1 MQVIGTNFTY
11 MIVMTIHCH
20 SLLCYRRSK
29 HTVVAYKEAIYVFG
43 GDNGYD
49 TIMKKELLLCVQ
61 QLRVACFICLLLYS
75 KLWWALL
82 CLYIYRFVCINFFQ
96 ILRIYVIFFIKHYFP
111 FLAKP
116 CWMICWGLMSKT
128 SPGEGN
134 MLKTRQ
140 SFNAYN
146 ILKSRFFFPLLTT

>member
-1 MQVIGTNFTY
+1 MNVTENKGVTGIRLSSRYIVVTAVTEITFVTGFRRSRTTLCIIFLDIYMQVIGTNFTY

-75 KLWWALL
+75 KL
-82 CLYIYRFVCINFFQ
+82 
-96 ILRIYVIFFIKHYFP
+96 
-111 FLAKP
+111 
-116 CWMICWGLMSKT
+116 
-128 SPGEGN
+128 
-134 MLKTRQ
+134 
-140 SFNAYN
+140 
-146 ILKSRFFFPLLTT
+146 